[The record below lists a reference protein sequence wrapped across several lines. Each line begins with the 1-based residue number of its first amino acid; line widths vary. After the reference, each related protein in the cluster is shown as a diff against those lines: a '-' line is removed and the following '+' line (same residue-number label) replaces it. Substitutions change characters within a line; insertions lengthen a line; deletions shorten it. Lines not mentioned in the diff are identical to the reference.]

1 VSRSRCLSWSR
12 VSSGSLVS
20 FWSLCLRSSLRFRR
34 SPCFRRS
41 LSLSWRHCSS
51 RRRFGCP
58 RCHLRLP
65 PWNILLMRACKQ
77 RPRRSRWRDVL
88 RLLVLVLFLAVLTQA
103 LKTLSVVSLGVDDFH
118 VLAALAPVG
127 PPVEGLPFHTY
138 PGRGS
143 LQVSIHSSTAPSRGF
158 WHLDDRLALM
168 QALYWPLHIVKLL
181 KVGSGRMRCVVD
193 GICGS

>member
-20 FWSLCLRSSLRFRR
+20 LWSLCLRSSLCFRR
-34 SPCFRRS
+34 SPCFRRSLCFCRS

-51 RRRFGCP
+51 RRRFSCP

-127 PPVEGLPFHTY
+127 PPVEGVAFPHVRGQRFVTRFHPF
-138 PGRGS
+138 
-143 LQVSIHSSTAPSRGF
+143 
-158 WHLDDRLALM
+158 
-168 QALYWPLHIVKLL
+168 
-181 KVGSGRMRCVVD
+181 
-193 GICGS
+193 